1 MPLPTTAIAPPPA
14 AARRLAQ
21 RCIARAL
28 ALVLVIGCAAACGD
42 GQAPQGG
49 PPPTPIQTLTA
60 SGRTIPST
68 IDTVG
73 TLASPEP
80 TVVAAEVPGTVTYVD
95 IAEGQRVESGHVLV
109 HIDDAELR
117 ARVAENRARFRQAKD
132 RLRRV
137 RSLREQGV
145 ASEEAL
151 DDALAGHD
159 AARAALEEFEIRL
172 HKSQIR
178 APFDGVL
185 GLRQASIGQY
195 VEIGDPLV
203 RLTQVD
209 PLELVF
215 AVPQRH
221 AARVA
226 VGQPVYGVI
235 GRCEG
240 RFGSVVSAIDPRV
253 DVATRMLRLEAKL
266 PNPDGVFAPG
276 MAVRVRLVVDEFPD
290 AIVVP
295 QEAIVLQGTKHLVY
309 VVNGDNTAQPREVVL
324 GEYFVD
330 GVHVV
335 RGIADGEI
343 IAVAGQQ
350 KLWPG
355 AMTQPEPWRDTHNPL
370 LDLGWFGPTTDCEP

>member
-1 MPLPTTAIAPPPA
+1 M
-14 AARRLAQ
+14 LA
-21 RCIARAL
+21 
-28 ALVLVIGCAAACGD
+28 IGCTAACGD
-42 GQAPQGG
+42 AQSTGDG
-49 PPPTPIQTLTA
+49 PPPTPIRIVTA
-60 SGRTIPST
+60 SARAIPST

-80 TVVAAEVPGTVTYVD
+80 TVVAAEVPGAVTYVD
-95 IAEGQRVESGHVLV
+95 IAEGQRVESGHVLAR
-109 HIDDAELR
+109 IDDAELR
-117 ARVAENRARFRQAKD
+117 ARVAESRARFRQAKD

-145 ASEEAL
+145 ASDEAL

-159 AARAALEEFEIRL
+159 AAQAALEAAETRL
-172 HKSQIR
+172 YKSQIR

-195 VEIGDPLV
+195 LEVGDPLV

-221 AARVA
+221 ATRVA

-240 RFGSVVSAIDPRV
+240 RFESVVSAIAPRL

-276 MAVRVRLVVDEFPD
+276 MAVRVRLVVDEIPA

-309 VVNGDNTAQPREVVL
+309 VVNGDNTAHQREVAL
-324 GEYFVD
+324 GEYFSD

-335 RGIADGEI
+335 RGVADGDVVV
-343 IAVAGQQ
+343 VAGHQ

-355 AMTQPEPWRDTHNPL
+355 AVTQPEPWRDTQNPL
-370 LDLGWFGPTTDCEP
+370 LELGWFGPTTDCEL